1 MHIEFTRD
9 ALTGGASQRD
19 SFAVALP
26 RPPPQSP
33 AASRPDS
40 TTHTNKTS
48 VWRGAR
54 DDSTLP
60 VHLRAR
66 SGMDGGGSGS
76 GLVSARAR
84 LETEVVSSPAKP
96 MANGASAPLAA
107 ALAPAPAATPRA
119 LDFTGKARCLAPARA
134 FATPPSPTPRSGFL
148 GSGVRFAFPPRAARV
163 CVDKCQGL
171 PLSLGPLI

>member
-1 MHIEFTRD
+1 M
-9 ALTGGASQRD
+9 
-19 SFAVALP
+19 ALP
-26 RPPPQSP
+26 RPPPLSP

-66 SGMDGGGSGS
+66 SGMDGGGSS
-76 GLVSARAR
+76 LVSARAR
-84 LETEVVSSPAKP
+84 LETEAVSSPAKP
-96 MANGASAPLAA
+96 MADGASTPLAV
-107 ALAPAPAATPRA
+107 ALAPASAAKPRA
-119 LDFTGKARCLAPARA
+119 LDFTGKARCLAPACA
-134 FATPPSPTPRSGFL
+134 SATPPSPTPRSGFL

-163 CVDKCQGL
+163 CVEKCQGL
-171 PLSLGPLI
+171 PLSLGPLISH